1 MGIGKSTL
9 KTLGG
14 SAMIGLATGYLSQ
27 TGLATLV
34 NVLPEHQLPKFA
46 RSPWVRRGA
55 LALAG
60 GEMVGNVY
68 LTSAPSRSSPPLL
81 LSRTAIGAASAALL
95 ARSHGN
101 SIALPIVIGAAGGAS
116 GSKVS
121 ADSRAVLARH
131 VPDQLVAWAEN
142 ALALGLAVAATRQ

>member
-1 MGIGKSTL
+1 MDFGTSTW

-14 SAMIGLATGYLSQ
+14 SAMIGVATGYLSQ

-34 NVLPEHQLPKFA
+34 NVLPERTLPTFA

-60 GEMVGNVY
+60 GEMIGNVY
-68 LTSAPSRSSPPLL
+68 FTSAPSRSSPPLL
-81 LSRTAIGAASAALL
+81 MGRTVLGAAGATLL

-101 SIALPIVIGAAGGAS
+101 SLALPILVGAAGGAL

-142 ALALGLAVAATRQ
+142 ALALGLAVVATRR

>member
-1 MGIGKSTL
+1 MGYGTSTF

-14 SAMIGLATGYLSQ
+14 SAMIGVATGYLSQ

-34 NVLPEHQLPKFA
+34 NVLPVRQLPKFA

-68 LTSAPSRSSPPLL
+68 LTSAPSRSSPLL
-81 LSRTAIGAASAALL
+81 LLGRTAFAAAGAALL

-101 SIALPIVIGAAGGAS
+101 SLAFPILVGAAGGAL

-121 ADSRAVLARH
+121 VDSRAVLARH
-131 VPDQLVAWAEN
+131 VPDQLVAWGEN
-142 ALALGLAVAATRQ
+142 ALALGLAVAATRT